1 MAETFHTHSVFVSP
15 FKDDRTIWQD
25 YTGTFRFIM
34 EVTLI
39 QHEIFGK
46 AQNSK
51 YEYLYAYMCVSVWE
65 RETWKE
71 REKSY
76 SICLKILGYQ

>member
-1 MAETFHTHSVFVSP
+1 
-15 FKDDRTIWQD
+15 
-25 YTGTFRFIM
+25 M